1 MKGLIAFLILVV
13 APLAFWVESKGLAL
27 RQAGYGWV
35 PFIEGIVTAA
45 IFALVVSGLPG
56 KKVAGT
62 DDQGMPFF
70 SRFWS
75 VFGLL
80 AIAKIVFAA
89 ILYFEA

>member
-1 MKGLIAFLILVV
+1 MKGLIAFLVLVV
-13 APLAFWVESKGLAL
+13 APVVFWIESKGLEL
-27 RQAGYGWV
+27 RQSGYGWA
-35 PFIEGIVTAA
+35 PFVEGIVTAA

-56 KKVAGT
+56 KKVVGT

-70 SRFWS
+70 SRYWL

-80 AIAKIVFAA
+80 ALVKIIFAI